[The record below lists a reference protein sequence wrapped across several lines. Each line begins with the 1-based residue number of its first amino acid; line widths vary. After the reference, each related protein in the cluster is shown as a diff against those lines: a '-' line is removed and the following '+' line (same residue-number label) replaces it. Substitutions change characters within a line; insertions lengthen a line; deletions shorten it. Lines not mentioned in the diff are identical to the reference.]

1 MTPEAAARGR
11 AASVRAAHA
20 RHDATVEDVTWLLSA
35 GTDPAVIAARL
46 GTTTAALSRRF
57 YRHGPR
63 DLAGPF
69 DRARRVTKRATPQV
83 RWGMMGE
90 TRTAPVGAG
99 NTTEGLTANLSNQ
112 EGGWLQ

>member
-20 RHDATVEDVTWLLSA
+20 RHAGILEDVTWLLSA
-35 GTDPAVIAARL
+35 GTDPAAIAARL
-46 GTTTAALSRRF
+46 DTTVAALSRRF

-69 DRARRVTKRATPQV
+69 DRARRATKRAT
-83 RWGMMGE
+83 R
-90 TRTAPVGAG
+90 RTV
-99 NTTEGLTANLSNQ
+99 
-112 EGGWLQ
+112 

>member
-11 AASVRAAHA
+11 AASVRATHA
-20 RHDATVEDVTWLLSA
+20 RHDAITEDVTWLLDA
-35 GTDPAVIAARL
+35 GVDPTAIAARL
-46 GTTTAALSRRF
+46 GTTNAALARRF

-69 DRARRVTKRATPQV
+69 DRARRATERASSQV

-99 NTTEGLTANLSNQ
+99 NTTEGLTNTTSW
-112 EGGWLQ
+112 ES